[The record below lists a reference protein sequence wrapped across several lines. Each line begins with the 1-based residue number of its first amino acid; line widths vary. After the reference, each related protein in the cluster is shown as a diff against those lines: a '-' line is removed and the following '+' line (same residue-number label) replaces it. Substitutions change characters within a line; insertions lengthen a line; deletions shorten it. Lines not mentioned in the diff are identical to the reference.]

1 MGNQCEDLE
10 RGPRGTSTQRRK
22 GHTAPAPFKLWEPQ
36 AEVARCVTH
45 LLPAWEDSSRYGE
58 EAQTLR
64 DSSLEV
70 TVPRA
75 REARASCPLLLVL
88 RSPSKHMWVN
98 MAYSDFYT
106 SGLRVLWAYV

>member
-10 RGPRGTSTQRRK
+10 RGPRETPTQRRK

-36 AEVARCVTH
+36 AEVVRCVTH
-45 LLPAWEDSSRYGE
+45 LLPAWEDSGRYGE

-64 DSSLEV
+64 ETVLSRSLS
-70 TVPRA
+70 
-75 REARASCPLLLVL
+75 EARASCPLLLVP
-88 RSPSKHMWVN
+88 RSPPKHLWVN

-106 SGLRVLWAYV
+106 RVLRVLWAYI